1 MGASSTGGGT
11 INGRGGSGMAP
22 WTGISLRILRR
33 VDGDEDLAPR
43 VFAMAISEKV
53 GGGACVAWAQMGSHM
68 ERCFGLP
75 PLWHLRQVQMTGL
88 K

>member
-11 INGRGGSGMAP
+11 TNGRGGSGMAP

-43 VFAMAISEKV
+43 VLAMTVSEKV
-53 GGGACVAWAQMGSHM
+53 VGGVRVTWLRWGSDG
-68 ERCFGLP
+68 RL
-75 PLWHLRQVQMTGL
+75 LWFSSSLAPI
-88 K
+88 